1 MINIL
6 QGISDAIADRDDSDM
21 TQRMLIGLDN
31 WPIGYRIGYRFFCQ
45 RGKIKNDSYASFSC
59 LALLSLLLMFLAAMF
74 M

>member
-1 MINIL
+1 MINVI
-6 QGISDAIADRDDSDM
+6 QGISDAIADRQDRDM
-21 TQRMLIGLDN
+21 TNRMLIGLDN

-45 RGKIKNDSYASFSC
+45 RGEIKGDSYASFSC